1 MKRKI
6 KKSESRVS
14 PVVGVILMV
23 GITIIL
29 AVVIAAFVFGMGVSY
44 NQYFRIQTEQLNE
57 DFLLVKF
64 LNYTN
69 NSPLPNAT
77 IKVLEHGEG
86 RLLCGPYITNESG
99 YTLIQIPHGY
109 DEHFDIV
116 GEYKNGTYT
125 KTIDKRTI
133 LVRSEDTLG
142 SLGIGLIIALVGI
155 AGGIGGWLFRGGKIK
170 KAPNAD
176 EVKNKSEDNAN
187 LEHQPDAPDLS
198 DSEIRGR

>member
-1 MKRKI
+1 MKRKM
-6 KKSESRVS
+6 KKSENEVT
-14 PVVGVILMV
+14 PVIAVILIVAITVTVAVIIATFMFGVGVP
-23 GITIIL
+23 
-29 AVVIAAFVFGMGVSY
+29 
-44 NQYFRIQTEQLNE
+44 NQYYKIQTEQLNE

-64 LNYTN
+64 LNYTD

-86 RLLCGPYITNESG
+86 RLLCGPYLTNESG

-109 DEHFDIV
+109 DERFDIV

-142 SLGIGLIIALVGI
+142 SLGIGLILALVTI
-155 AGGIGGWLFRGGKIK
+155 AGGIGGWLLRGGKIK
-170 KAPNAD
+170 KALNAD
-176 EVKNKSEDNAN
+176 EVEKKSEDNAN
-187 LEHQPDAPDLS
+187 LKH
-198 DSEIRGR
+198 